1 MRGTKTLRTLRDR
14 DAFNILHRINSDVS
28 SGKPS
33 YKALRRR
40 KTGRNVLRKPFCF
53 LKKNSGKDCFY
64 LSLKKTV
71 VSMFVLLLIATP
83 LFAGNTAVQTVKIRV
98 DKIAEISTGGNP
110 EIHLSSSSKEA
121 FSEGNYSLTVNF
133 DCNMTARINKALPEG
148 MFLFVSL
155 QSPSG
160 DSFGPE
166 VLLLEREKTVLKDI
180 SPAAVRERT
189 IRYRLVYSGAS
200 AYEGNTD
207 VIFTLIDS

>member
-28 SGKPS
+28 SGKLS

-53 LKKNSGKDCFY
+53 LKKNSGRNCFY

>member
-1 MRGTKTLRTLRDR
+1 
-14 DAFNILHRINSDVS
+14 
-28 SGKPS
+28 
-33 YKALRRR
+33 
-40 KTGRNVLRKPFCF
+40 
-53 LKKNSGKDCFY
+53 
-64 LSLKKTV
+64 
-71 VSMFVLLLIATP
+71 MFVLLLIATP

-121 FSEGNYSLTVNF
+121 FSEGNYSLTANF

-155 QSPSG
+155 QSPSD